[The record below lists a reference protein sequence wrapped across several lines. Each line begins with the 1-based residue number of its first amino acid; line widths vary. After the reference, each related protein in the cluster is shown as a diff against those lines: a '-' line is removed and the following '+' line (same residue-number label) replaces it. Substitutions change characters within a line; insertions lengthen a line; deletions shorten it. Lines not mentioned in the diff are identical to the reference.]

1 MPILNGGQARFAYQR
16 AKLNL
21 ANGELTKNL
30 ADQTLKNDIYKA
42 YYQATAALQKFNATA
57 VTVTAVQKT
66 YDFAVK
72 RHELGLLNTFDLITS
87 QNNLTRAKLDNAL
100 AQFDYVFKMKVLE
113 FWKGLGIRL

>member
-1 MPILNGGQARFAYQR
+1 VPILNGGQAKYAYQR
-16 AKLNL
+16 SRINL
-21 ANGELTKNL
+21 ANAGLTIDL
-30 ADQTLKNDIYKA
+30 ANQTLKNDIYKA
-42 YYQATAALQKFNATA
+42 YYQATAALQRYNATLA
-57 VTVTAVQKT
+57 TVAAAQKT

-72 RHELGLLNTFDLITS
+72 RHELNMLNTFDLITS